1 MWLPVRGPCGAYGG
15 LVWSNNPALTHFAS
29 IVPLPS
35 EECQRP
41 VFLQSDSDIVAPFI
55 LTLQPYLTRQE
66 LCNATLEM
74 NRSWAL
80 VAEPPGAA
88 GSLKLISQCEN
99 TVDYITRQ
107 RLTIHHF
114 ENSFHVKGGRKL
126 LRWCGVTGGAAV
138 VSGTHRPPPHSWDYS
153 YVAVKS
159 DFTLFCFILKHPRVF
174 KLGSFI
180 SCDIYIMFRDYE
192 FALFQR
198 SHTSLS
204 APKHPSRPQ
213 VNGPFVGCAAAP
225 GSASVQRHR

>member
-1 MWLPVRGPCGAYGG
+1 MSDFLQTDVKTLVYSVGASAVCQVRGTGVPHSALWWRERSHLLYGRYTVTATLSTETWLPVRPCGAYGG

-55 LTLQPYLTRQE
+55 LTSQPFLTRQE

-80 VAEPPGAA
+80 VAEPLGAA
-88 GSLKLISQCEN
+88 GSLKLISQCER

-114 ENSFHVKGGRKL
+114 ENSFHVKGRRKL
-126 LRWCGVTGGAAV
+126 LPWCGVTGGAA
-138 VSGTHRPPPHSWDYS
+138 P
-153 YVAVKS
+153 AC
-159 DFTLFCFILKHPRVF
+159 LL
-174 KLGSFI
+174 
-180 SCDIYIMFRDYE
+180 
-192 FALFQR
+192 
-198 SHTSLS
+198 
-204 APKHPSRPQ
+204 
-213 VNGPFVGCAAAP
+213 
-225 GSASVQRHR
+225 

>member
-1 MWLPVRGPCGAYGG
+1 MAASPWSLWAIRWPS
-15 LVWSNNPALTHFAS
+15 LVQQPALTRFAS
-29 IVPLPS
+29 IVPPPS

-126 LRWCGVTGGAAV
+126 LRWWYRRGCCSFTY
-138 VSGTHRPPPHSWDYS
+138 TPPPSTHYS

-159 DFTLFCFILKHPRVF
+159 DFTEYSNWDHLFPAMFI
-174 KLGSFI
+174 
-180 SCDIYIMFRDYE
+180 
-192 FALFQR
+192 
-198 SHTSLS
+198 
-204 APKHPSRPQ
+204 
-213 VNGPFVGCAAAP
+213 
-225 GSASVQRHR
+225 

>member
-1 MWLPVRGPCGAYGG
+1 MSGKGSSALWWRQRSHLLYATLTATLSTETWLPVRGPCGAYG

-41 VFLQSDSDIVAPFI
+41 VFLEPDSDVVAPFI

-66 LCNATLEM
+66 LCDATLEM

-80 VAEPPGAA
+80 VAEAPGAA

-114 ENSFHVKGGRKL
+114 ENGFRVEGGRKL
-126 LRWCGVTGGAAV
+126 LPWCYRRGCCSSRYT
-138 VSGTHRPPPHSWDYS
+138 PPSSTQLGLFLCCCQIWLHLILPHFETSPS
-153 YVAVKS
+153 IQAG
-159 DFTLFCFILKHPRVF
+159 LFI
-174 KLGSFI
+174 
-180 SCDIYIMFRDYE
+180 
-192 FALFQR
+192 
-198 SHTSLS
+198 
-204 APKHPSRPQ
+204 
-213 VNGPFVGCAAAP
+213 
-225 GSASVQRHR
+225 